1 MNMMVSRVQM
11 LKPRQLDGEM
21 GNTYHYGILEKKQFE
36 KQFEKL
42 LLGDLITS

>member
-21 GNTYHYGILEKKQFE
+21 GNTYHSRKETSE